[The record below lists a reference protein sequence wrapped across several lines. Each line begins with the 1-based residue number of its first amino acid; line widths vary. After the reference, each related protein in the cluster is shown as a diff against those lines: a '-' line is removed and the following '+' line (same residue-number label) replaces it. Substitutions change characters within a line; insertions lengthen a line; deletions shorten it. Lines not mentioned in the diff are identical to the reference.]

1 VTRYRRAWTIGS
13 RALLVVGLLVA
24 ALVPAFFSTYFT
36 GAIAVKVLWL
46 GLAAASL
53 TFLSGQGGMVSLAQT
68 ALFGVAGYV
77 TARLMVFEAMSPWLA
92 AAAGVGAATV
102 TGMVV
107 GGVASGTRG
116 IYFLMIT
123 LAFAVVAYLFFSQVS
138 TFCGHTGIDGVFAPA
153 PLDNPTLKPT
163 AVYYACLGC
172 CVAAY
177 LLLRYLA
184 RTPFGLALAAVRDE
198 PQRAN
203 ALGFDVRLH
212 RTVAFALAAAVAGV
226 AGVLA
231 TWHITS
237 ISPGTI
243 DVTRT
248 IELLVVAVIGGLYRL
263 EGAWLGAL
271 VYVLLDTYTR
281 GLSGRFETWIGI
293 AFVLIVLVSPGGL
306 AGLVARVDEAFRR
319 PARRRRRRR
328 RRRGARGVLASWG
341 RPAG

>member
-1 VTRYRRAWTIGS
+1 MIRYRRAWVIGS
-13 RALLVVGLLVA
+13 RAALVLGLLLI
-24 ALVPAFFSTYFT
+24 ALVPVFFSTYFT
-36 GAIAVKVLWL
+36 GAVAVKVLWL

-53 TFLSGQGGMVSLAQT
+53 TFLAGQGGMVSLAQT

-77 TARLMVFEAMSPWLA
+77 AARLMVYESMSPWLSA
-92 AAAGVGAATV
+92 LLGIGAATAV
-102 TGMVV
+102 GLVV
-107 GGVASGTRG
+107 GGIASGSRG

-138 TFCGHTGIDGVFAPA
+138 TFGGHTGINGVIGPA

-163 AVYYACLGC
+163 VVYYACLGC
-172 CVAAY
+172 SVIAY
-177 LLLRYLA
+177 LLLRYI
-184 RTPFGLALAAVRDE
+184 RGTPFGLALQAVRDDPE
-198 PQRAN
+198 RMN
-203 ALGFDVRLH
+203 SLGFDVRLH
-212 RTVAFALAAAVAGV
+212 RTLGFALAAAIAGV
-226 AGVLA
+226 GGVLA
-231 TWHITS
+231 TWQTQS

-293 AFVLIVLVSPGGL
+293 AFVLIVLVSPDGL
-306 AGLVARVDEAFRR
+306 TGLLARIDRAFRR
-319 PARRRRRRR
+319 PVRRRHR
-328 RRRGARGVLASWG
+328 RRRGAGGPVTPSG
-341 RPAG
+341 RSVA

>member
-1 VTRYRRAWTIGS
+1 VIRYRRAWVIGS
-13 RALLVVGLLVA
+13 RAALVLALLLVA
-24 ALVPAFFSTYFT
+24 LVPLFFSTYFT
-36 GAIAVKVLWL
+36 GAVAVRALWL

-53 TFLSGQGGMVSLAQT
+53 TFLAGQGGMVSLAQT

-77 TARLMVFEAMSPWLA
+77 TARLMVYESMSPWLA
-92 AAAGVGAATV
+92 ALLGVGAATAA
-102 TGMVV
+102 GLVV
-107 GGVASGTRG
+107 GGIASGSRG

-138 TFCGHTGIDGVFAPA
+138 TFGGHTGINGVIGPA

-163 AVYYACLGC
+163 VVYYACLAC
-172 CVAAY
+172 SVIAY
-177 LLLRYLA
+177 LLVRYIG
-184 RTPFGLALAAVRDE
+184 RTPFGLALQGVRDE
-198 PQRAN
+198 PKRMTS
-203 ALGFDVRLH
+203 LGFDVRLH
-212 RTVAFALAAAVAGV
+212 RTLGFALAAAIAGV
-226 AGVLA
+226 GGVLA
-231 TWHITS
+231 TWQTQS

-293 AFVLIVLVSPGGL
+293 AFVLIVLVSPDGL
-306 AGLVARVDEAFRR
+306 TGLLARIDRSFRR
-319 PARRRRRRR
+319 PVRRRR
-328 RRRGARGVLASWG
+328 RRRGG
-341 RPAG
+341 AGGPLRRSVA

>member
-1 VTRYRRAWTIGS
+1 MIRYRRAWMIGS
-13 RALLVVGLLVA
+13 RAVLVLALLII
-24 ALVPAFFSTYFT
+24 ALVPVFFSTYFT
-36 GAIAVKVLWL
+36 GAVAVKVLWL

-53 TFLSGQGGMVSLAQT
+53 TFLAGQGGMVSLAQT

-77 TARLMVFEAMSPWLA
+77 TARLMVYESMSPWLSA
-92 AAAGVGAATV
+92 LLGVGGATAAGL
-102 TGMVV
+102 VV
-107 GGVASGTRG
+107 GGIASGSRG

-138 TFCGHTGIDGVFAPA
+138 TFGGHTGINGVIAPP

-163 AVYYACLGC
+163 VVYYTCLGC
-172 CVAAY
+172 SVIAY
-177 LLLRYLA
+177 LLVRYIGG
-184 RTPFGLALAAVRDE
+184 TPFGLALQAVRDE
-198 PQRAN
+198 PERMN
-203 ALGFDVRLH
+203 SLGFDVRLH
-212 RTVAFALAAAVAGV
+212 RTLGFALAAAVAGV
-226 AGVLA
+226 GGVLA
-231 TWHITS
+231 TWQTQS

-293 AFVLIVLVSPGGL
+293 AFVLIVLVSPDGL
-306 AGLVARVDEAFRR
+306 TGLLARIDRVFRR
-319 PARRRRRRR
+319 PVRRRR
-328 RRRGARGVLASWG
+328 RRRGGAGGPLTPSG
-341 RPAG
+341 RSVA

>member
-77 TARLMVFEAMSPWLA
+77 TARLMFFEAMSPWLA

-107 GGVASGTRG
+107 GGIASGSRG

-138 TFCGHTGIDGVFAPA
+138 TFGGHTGINGVFAPA

-163 AVYYACLGC
+163 AVYYACLAC
-172 CVAAY
+172 CVGAY

-231 TWHITS
+231 TWHTTS

>member
-1 VTRYRRAWTIGS
+1 VSRYGRVWTVGTRVVLVLV
-13 RALLVVGLLVA
+13 LLAV

-36 GAIAVKVLWL
+36 GAVALKVLWL

-92 AAAGVGAATV
+92 ALIGVGAATAA
-102 TGMVV
+102 GLVV
-107 GGVASGTRG
+107 GSIASGSRG

-123 LAFAVVAYLFFSQVS
+123 LAFGVVAYLFFSQVS
-138 TFCGHTGIDGVFAPA
+138 TFGGHTGINGVFAPA

-163 AVYYACLGC
+163 AVYYVCLAC
-172 CVAAY
+172 CVLAY
-177 LLLRYLA
+177 LFLRYVG
-184 RTPFGLALAAVRDE
+184 RTPFGLALQAVRDE
-198 PQRAN
+198 PARAN

-212 RTVAFALAAAVAGV
+212 RTLAFALAAAIAGV

-231 TWHITS
+231 TWQTTR

-263 EGAWLGAL
+263 EGAWLGAF

-281 GLSGRFETWIGI
+281 GLSGRFETWIGV
-293 AFVLIVLVSPGGL
+293 AFVGIVLLSPGGL
-306 AGLVARVDEAFRR
+306 AGLLARVDEAVRR
-319 PARRRRRRR
+319 PERKRRRRRRR
-328 RRRGARGVLASWG
+328 RRAPRLASALRRTG
-341 RPAG
+341 

>member
-107 GGVASGTRG
+107 GGIASGSRG

-138 TFCGHTGIDGVFAPA
+138 TFGGHTGINGVFAPA

-163 AVYYACLGC
+163 AVYYAGLAC
-172 CVAAY
+172 CVGAY

-231 TWHITS
+231 TWHTTS

-306 AGLVARVDEAFRR
+306 AGLVARVDDAFRG

>member
-1 VTRYRRAWTIGS
+1 MTRYRRAWTIGS
-13 RALLVVGLLVA
+13 RVLLAVGLLLVL
-24 ALVPAFFSTYFT
+24 LVPVFFSTYFT
-36 GAIAVKVLWL
+36 GAVAVKVLWL

-53 TFLSGQGGMVSLAQT
+53 TFLAGQGGMASLAQT

-77 TARLMVFEAMSPWLA
+77 TARLMVYETMSPWLSA
-92 AAAGVGAATV
+92 LLGVGAATAV
-102 TGMVV
+102 GLIVGMI
-107 GGVASGTRG
+107 ASGSRG

-138 TFCGHTGIDGVFAPA
+138 TFGGHTGINGVLGPA

-163 AVYYACLGC
+163 AVYYTCLACSL
-172 CVAAY
+172 VAY

-184 RTPFGLALAAVRDE
+184 RTPFGLALQAVRDE
-198 PQRAN
+198 PDRMN
-203 ALGFDVRLH
+203 ALGYNVRLH
-212 RTVAFALAAAVAGV
+212 RTLAFALAAAIAGV
-226 AGVLA
+226 GGVLA
-231 TWHITS
+231 TWHMQR

-293 AFVLIVLVSPGGL
+293 AFVLIVLV
-306 AGLVARVDEAFRR
+306 ARIDNAVRR
-319 PARRRRRRR
+319 PARRRGRRRR
-328 RRRGARGVLASWG
+328 RSGPGSPLPSWRRTA
-341 RPAG
+341 

>member
-1 VTRYRRAWTIGS
+1 VIRYRRAWVIGS
-13 RALLVVGLLVA
+13 RAALVLTLLLVA
-24 ALVPAFFSTYFT
+24 LVPLFFSTYFT
-36 GAIAVKVLWL
+36 GAVAVRALWL

-53 TFLSGQGGMVSLAQT
+53 TFLAGQGGMVSLAQT

-77 TARLMVFEAMSPWLA
+77 TARLMVYESMSPWLA
-92 AAAGVGAATV
+92 ALLGVGAATAA
-102 TGMVV
+102 GLVV
-107 GGVASGTRG
+107 GGIASGSRG

-138 TFCGHTGIDGVFAPA
+138 TFGGHTGINGVIGPA

-163 AVYYACLGC
+163 VVYYACLAC
-172 CVAAY
+172 SVIAY
-177 LLLRYLA
+177 LLVRYIG
-184 RTPFGLALAAVRDE
+184 RTPFGLALQGVRDE
-198 PQRAN
+198 PKRMTS
-203 ALGFDVRLH
+203 LGFDVRLH
-212 RTVAFALAAAVAGV
+212 RTLGFALAAAIAGV
-226 AGVLA
+226 GGVLA
-231 TWHITS
+231 TWQTQS

-293 AFVLIVLVSPGGL
+293 AFVLIVLVSPDGL
-306 AGLVARVDEAFRR
+306 TGLLARIDRSFRR
-319 PARRRRRRR
+319 PVRRRR
-328 RRRGARGVLASWG
+328 RRRGG
-341 RPAG
+341 AGGPLRRSVA

>member
-1 VTRYRRAWTIGS
+1 MTRYRRAWTIGS
-13 RALLVVGLLVA
+13 RVLLAIGLLLVLLVP
-24 ALVPAFFSTYFT
+24 VFFSTYFT
-36 GAIAVKVLWL
+36 GAVAVKVLWL

-53 TFLSGQGGMVSLAQT
+53 TFLAGQGGMASLAQT

-77 TARLMVFEAMSPWLA
+77 TARLMVYETMSPWLSA
-92 AAAGVGAATV
+92 LLGVGAATAV
-102 TGMVV
+102 GLIVGMI
-107 GGVASGTRG
+107 ASGSRG

-138 TFCGHTGIDGVFAPA
+138 TFGGHTGINGVFGPA

-163 AVYYACLGC
+163 TVYYTCLACS
-172 CVAAY
+172 VVAY

-184 RTPFGLALAAVRDE
+184 RTPFGLSLQAVRDE
-198 PQRAN
+198 PDRMN
-203 ALGFDVRLH
+203 ALGYDVRLH
-212 RTVAFALAAAVAGV
+212 RTLAFALAAAIAGV
-226 AGVLA
+226 GGVLA
-231 TWHITS
+231 TWHMQR

-248 IELLVVAVIGGLYRL
+248 IELLVVAVIGGMYRL

-293 AFVLIVLVSPGGL
+293 AFVLIVLVSPDGL
-306 AGLVARVDEAFRR
+306 SGLVARIDNAVRR
-319 PARRRRRRR
+319 PARRRGRRR
-328 RRRGARGVLASWG
+328 RRRGPGSSLASW
-341 RPAG
+341 RRTA

>member
-1 VTRYRRAWTIGS
+1 MTRYRRAWTIGS
-13 RALLVVGLLVA
+13 RVLLAVGLLLVL
-24 ALVPAFFSTYFT
+24 LVPVFFSTYFT
-36 GAIAVKVLWL
+36 GAVAVKVLWL

-53 TFLSGQGGMVSLAQT
+53 TFLAGQGGMASLAQT

-77 TARLMVFEAMSPWLA
+77 TARLMVYETMSPWLSA
-92 AAAGVGAATV
+92 LLGVGAATAV
-102 TGMVV
+102 GLIVGMI
-107 GGVASGTRG
+107 ASGSRG

-138 TFCGHTGIDGVFAPA
+138 TFGGHTGINGVLGPA

-163 AVYYACLGC
+163 AVYYTCLACSL
-172 CVAAY
+172 VAY

-184 RTPFGLALAAVRDE
+184 RTPFGLALQAVRDE
-198 PQRAN
+198 PDRMN
-203 ALGFDVRLH
+203 ALGYNVRLH
-212 RTVAFALAAAVAGV
+212 RTLAFALAAAIAGV
-226 AGVLA
+226 GGVLA
-231 TWHITS
+231 TWHMQR

-293 AFVLIVLVSPGGL
+293 AFVLIVLVSPDGL
-306 AGLVARVDEAFRR
+306 SGLVARIDNAVRR
-319 PARRRRRRR
+319 PARRRGRRRR
-328 RRRGARGVLASWG
+328 RSGPGSPLPSWRRTA
-341 RPAG
+341 

>member
-1 VTRYRRAWTIGS
+1 VTRYAKAWTIGS
-13 RALLVVGLLVA
+13 RVLLVLVLLLV

-36 GAIAVKVLWL
+36 GAVAIKVLWL

-77 TARLMVFEAMSPWLA
+77 TARLMVFEAASPWFA
-92 AAAGVGAATV
+92 ALAGVGAAALA
-102 TGMVV
+102 GLVV
-107 GGVASGTRG
+107 GGIASASRG

-138 TFCGHTGIDGVFAPA
+138 TFGGHTGINGVFAPA
-153 PLDNPTLKPT
+153 PFDNPTLKPT
-163 AVYYACLGC
+163 AVYYGCLAC

-177 LLLRYLA
+177 LLLRYVE
-184 RTPFGLALAAVRDE
+184 RTPFGLALQGVRDE
-198 PQRAN
+198 PERAN

-212 RTVAFALAAAVAGV
+212 RTLAFALAAAIAGL
-226 AGVLA
+226 AGVLSTWQA
-231 TWHITS
+231 TQ

-281 GLSGRFETWIGI
+281 GLSGRFETWIGL
-293 AFVLIVLVSPGGL
+293 AFVVIVLVSPGGL
-306 AGLVARVDEAFRR
+306 AGILSSIDTAVRR
-319 PARRRRRRR
+319 PGRARRRRRRR
-328 RRRGARGVLASWG
+328 RADPLRALRGRLAK
-341 RPAG
+341 

>member
-1 VTRYRRAWTIGS
+1 MTRYRRAWTIGS
-13 RALLVVGLLVA
+13 RVLLAIGLLLVLLVP
-24 ALVPAFFSTYFT
+24 VFFSTYFT
-36 GAIAVKVLWL
+36 GAVAVKVLWL

-53 TFLSGQGGMVSLAQT
+53 TFLAGQGGMASLAQT

-77 TARLMVFEAMSPWLA
+77 TARLMVYETMSPWLSA
-92 AAAGVGAATV
+92 LLGVGAATAV
-102 TGMVV
+102 GLIVGMI
-107 GGVASGTRG
+107 ASGSRG

-138 TFCGHTGIDGVFAPA
+138 TFGGHTGINGVFGPA

-163 AVYYACLGC
+163 TVYYTCLACS
-172 CVAAY
+172 VVAY

-184 RTPFGLALAAVRDE
+184 RTPFGLSLQAVRDE
-198 PQRAN
+198 PDRMN
-203 ALGFDVRLH
+203 ALGYDVRLH
-212 RTVAFALAAAVAGV
+212 RTLAFALAAAIAGV
-226 AGVLA
+226 GGVLA
-231 TWHITS
+231 TWHMQR

-248 IELLVVAVIGGLYRL
+248 IELLVVAVIGGMYRL

-293 AFVLIVLVSPGGL
+293 AFVLIVLVSPDGL
-306 AGLVARVDEAFRR
+306 SGLVARIDNAVRR
-319 PARRRRRRR
+319 PARRRGRRR
-328 RRRGARGVLASWG
+328 RRRGPGSPLASW
-341 RPAG
+341 RRTA

>member
-1 VTRYRRAWTIGS
+1 MSRYGRAWTIGS
-13 RALLVVGLLVA
+13 RAVLVVALLLVLLVP
-24 ALVPAFFSTYFT
+24 VFFSIYFT
-36 GAIAVKVLWL
+36 GAVAIKVLWL

-53 TFLSGQGGMVSLAQT
+53 TFLAGQGGMVSLGQT

-77 TARLMVFEAMSPWLA
+77 TARLMVYELMNPWLA
-92 AAAGVGAATV
+92 ALLGVGAATAAGLV
-102 TGMVV
+102 IGMI
-107 GGVASGTRG
+107 ASGSRG

-123 LAFAVVAYLFFSQVS
+123 LASAVVAYLFFSQVS
-138 TFCGHTGIDGVFAPA
+138 TFGGHTGINGVIGPS
-153 PLDNPTLKPT
+153 PLDDPTLKPT
-163 AVYYACLGC
+163 AVYYACLAC
-172 CVAAY
+172 SLAAY
-177 LLLRYLA
+177 ILLRYLA
-184 RTPFGLALAAVRDE
+184 RTPFGLSLQGVRDE
-198 PQRAN
+198 SDRMN

-212 RTVAFALAAAVAGV
+212 RTLAFALAAAIAGV

-231 TWHITS
+231 TWHGTS

-281 GLSGRFETWIGI
+281 GLSGRFQTWIGI
-293 AFVLIVLVSPGGL
+293 VFVLIVLVSPGGL
-306 AGLVARVDEAFRR
+306 TGLLARIDTAFRR

-328 RRRGARGVLASWG
+328 RRTGFAGGLASSR